1 MNIKSVSNDSS
12 TVNDC
17 VILGRMTSTDQ
28 MAVAPTRTDRR
39 RVQTRRKLTAA
50 ARELIAESGVANL
63 RVGEITERADVGRGS
78 FYNHFDSKDD
88 VVAAVVRD
96 SLEELATAVLT
107 AVVDAADDAAVGAS
121 AADRRFLRLAYDDP
135 AFARLVV
142 QLGSADTLF
151 IEAVRPYA
159 RAALERGVATGRFRV
174 TNLDV
179 VLTMLAASAIA
190 LIRTMLEG
198 EAPPDA
204 DQHHAESVLRMLGV
218 PLDEALAISRLPL

>member
-1 MNIKSVSNDSS
+1 V
-12 TVNDC
+12 
-17 VILGRMTSTDQ
+17 TSTDQ
-28 MAVAPTRTDRR
+28 LAVAPTRTDRR

-78 FYNHFDSKDD
+78 FYNHFESKED

-96 SLEELATAVLT
+96 SLEELATSVVA
-107 AVVDAADDAAVGAS
+107 AVVDSADDAAVGAS

-135 AFARLVV
+135 AFARLLV
-142 QLGSADTLF
+142 QLGTADTLF
-151 IEAVRPYA
+151 IDAVRPYA
-159 RAALERGVATGRFRV
+159 RDALERGIASGRFQV
-174 TNLDV
+174 SNLDV

-190 LIRTMLEG
+190 LIRSMLEG

-218 PLDEALAISRLPL
+218 PPDEAREISRRPL